1 MDQQV
6 TPKPPRVHLV
16 MDEILD
22 YLATT
27 PTATSVELR
36 DQCPSIEQD
45 NDIHRALGNLVR
57 DGRLIFTGLETSA
70 KGQPMRRYRLSTPEI
85 DAQLT
90 DALHGTAALPM
101 VTHPLSIDVID
112 AALASA
118 GTSDFVIRAI
128 DRLGEPR
135 WQEGTMHATRL
146 RALAASPALR
156 SAPDVNAWLVDLAS
170 IIEELAA

>member
-1 MDQQV
+1 MDQRV
-6 TPKPPRVHLV
+6 TPKPPRVHRV

-27 PTATSVELR
+27 PTATSAELR
-36 DQCPSIEQD
+36 EQCPSMEHD
-45 NDIHRALGNLVR
+45 KDFSRAINNLIR
-57 DGRLIFTGLETSA
+57 DGRIFISSLI
-70 KGQPMRRYRLSTPEI
+70 PRYRLTTPES

-90 DALHGTAALPM
+90 DALHGAAAL
-101 VTHPLSIDVID
+101 HPATAD
-112 AALASA
+112 A
-118 GTSDFVIRAI
+118 GDFVIRAI

-156 SAPDVNAWLVDLAS
+156 AGPDVTTWLVDLAS
-170 IIEELAA
+170 IIEEMAA